1 LYDNLTL
8 KDVSGKL
15 IQGREAN
22 YGSIKRLMMVIIR
35 WSYFDKRKVPTF
47 NMDLSLK
54 QVDIA
59 QSFTQLDLLKNSPYS
74 RNHQWKI
81 KFNNKIEWKSYCHE
95 A

>member
-1 LYDNLTL
+1 MDHWL
-8 KDVSGKL
+8 K
-15 IQGREAN
+15 
-22 YGSIKRLMMVIIR
+22 

-59 QSFTQLDLLKNSPYS
+59 QSFTQLDLLKNCPIAGIINGKLNST
-74 RNHQWKI
+74 I
-81 KFNNKIEWKSYCHE
+81 KLNGNLDATHE

>member
-1 LYDNLTL
+1 MVSLLYGAIST
-8 KDVSGKL
+8 K
-15 IQGREAN
+15 E
-22 YGSIKRLMMVIIR
+22 
-35 WSYFDKRKVPTF
+35 KVPTF

-81 KFNNKIEWKSYCHE
+81 KFNNKIEWKS
-95 A
+95 